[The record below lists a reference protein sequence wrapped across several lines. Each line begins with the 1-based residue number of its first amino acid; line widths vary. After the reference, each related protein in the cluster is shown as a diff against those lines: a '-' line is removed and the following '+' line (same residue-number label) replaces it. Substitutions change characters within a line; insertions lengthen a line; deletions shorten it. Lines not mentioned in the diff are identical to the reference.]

1 MWRHLL
7 RLSLIL
13 LVTACSTMAGQRR
26 GNSDVLS
33 REEILTSSA
42 STAYELIQQLRPQF
56 LRSRGSLSVQ
66 DPRPAYPVVYV
77 NEMRHGDLES
87 LRTIL
92 IDEIAEIRFIGAAD
106 ATTRWGTGHAAGVIQ
121 ILSRFGRSS

>member
-1 MWRHLL
+1 MRASSVPGGGRSAGPPPSIDLLSSDEPTCWKVPIPPARAAAMWRHLL

-66 DPRPAYPVVYV
+66 DPDRK
-77 NEMRHGDLES
+77 S
-87 LRTIL
+87 
-92 IDEIAEIRFIGAAD
+92 
-106 ATTRWGTGHAAGVIQ
+106 TR
-121 ILSRFGRSS
+121 LNSS